1 MKKIIFRSGL
11 LLAIYSFIIAL
22 TGMSLTSNTN
32 NCSTRVLADDSLRTI
47 DNFQVSLLKDETI
60 EVEIGDWSYFYSQAN
75 PNYKKGDNQRISTSD
90 YELNLN
96 NQKVINQ
103 LKIPEELNFYN
114 SKSTTSDLY
123 SLCSFSLSKY
133 SLFGYTNYSWWLA
146 FVESKVTLTPYNDEN
161 PNNYIM
167 NKDADG
173 TPRDERMMNIFH
185 TLMKNKLAR
194 EVLYNS
200 IKENYNLIDHEISAL
215 QKRILIKEINHL
227 TIFCENYSANRKKY
241 LNGRVA
247 ITEKPGDYDF
257 GAEYGYET
265 SNEGFIFRRIEF
277 DGVPPLELAQ
287 FLKDFQKTIIA
298 SLTSSDFNSH
308 MSCEI
313 NGGKLKVN
321 SYANSKNK
329 IGFLLRTNNNNGF
342 YFIPS
347 QKMKV
352 TKLEINGKGYW
363 RILYD
368 DGNIFITLDENL
380 KKFN

>member
-1 MKKIIFRSGL
+1 
-11 LLAIYSFIIAL
+11 
-22 TGMSLTSNTN
+22 
-32 NCSTRVLADDSLRTI
+32 
-47 DNFQVSLLKDETI
+47 
-60 EVEIGDWSYFYSQAN
+60 
-75 PNYKKGDNQRISTSD
+75 
-90 YELNLN
+90 
-96 NQKVINQ
+96 
-103 LKIPEELNFYN
+103 
-114 SKSTTSDLY
+114 
-123 SLCSFSLSKY
+123 
-133 SLFGYTNYSWWLA
+133 
-146 FVESKVTLTPYNDEN
+146 
-161 PNNYIM
+161 
-167 NKDADG
+167 
-173 TPRDERMMNIFH
+173 
-185 TLMKNKLAR
+185 
-194 EVLYNS
+194 
-200 IKENYNLIDHEISAL
+200 
-215 QKRILIKEINHL
+215 LIKEINHL